1 MTTTFKNSTPLQ
13 GTDGNPVTVN
23 VTTKGGTPLAGVI
36 VTLAVSGNSSVIAY
50 FSDKGA
56 PAQPTVQ
63 RTTDANGVAT
73 FDGVTLTKAGGYTL
87 VATGTFDSGLN
98 ALTSPGV
105 ISNAFNIQN
114 K

>member
-1 MTTTFKNSTPLQ
+1 L
-13 GTDGNPVTVN
+13 G
-23 VTTKGGTPLAGVI
+23 
-36 VTLAVSGNSSVIAY
+36 SS
-50 FSDKGA
+50 
-56 PAQPTVQ
+56 

-105 ISNAFNIQN
+105 LSNAFNIQN